1 MSDLIKNFIAT
12 AWFDGAY
19 DRKQA
24 LDAAKDSKVDFDEVE
39 ALFNDLEAES

>member
-24 LDAAKDSKVDFDEVE
+24 FDAAVDNKVDFDDVE
-39 ALFNDLEAES
+39 TLFNDLAGEL

>member
-19 DRKQA
+19 DRRQA
-24 LDAAKDSKVDFDEVE
+24 LDAAIDNKVDFDEVE
-39 ALFNDLEAES
+39 SLFDEMAGL